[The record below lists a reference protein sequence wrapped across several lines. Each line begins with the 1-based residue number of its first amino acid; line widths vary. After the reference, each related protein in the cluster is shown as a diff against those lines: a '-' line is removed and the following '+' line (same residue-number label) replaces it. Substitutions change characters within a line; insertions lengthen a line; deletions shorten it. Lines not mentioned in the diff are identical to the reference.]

1 MPYNDETGLDE
12 VLETIDTDDLV
23 KLLKGEEIGFSINY
37 EYGINIKLN
46 IDDDKRKKILEIL
59 EQNKIIDDIYDYFE
73 SRNCGNCKYNK
84 KEDGFMIFC
93 DSVMC
98 QDGSKMMWHSFTKDF
113 CCNKWESK

>member
-1 MPYNDETGLDE
+1 MTRDEAKQDIINYQIITYDASDYVITVNDA
-12 VLETIDTDDLV
+12 IDT
-23 KLLKGEEIGFSINY
+23 IN
-37 EYGINIKLN
+37 
-46 IDDDKRKKILEIL
+46 
-59 EQNKIIDDIYDYFE
+59 QVYDGLE